1 MSTEKNIQ
9 EKVRL
14 HIRNKNRE
22 RYDLEA
28 LKSAVPAL
36 ADHIIINKFGAES
49 VDFANPD
56 AVKLLNKAILNH
68 YYGIENWDFPADN
81 LVPPIPGRA
90 DYLHYMADLLEQSN
104 FGELPAGDKIK
115 VLDIGVGASCIYPIV
130 GVTEYGW
137 NFIASDIDA
146 LSIESTTRIINSNPI
161 LEHKVKCLLQEHPKL
176 FFSGILNTD
185 DKIDFS
191 MCNPPFHSST
201 EEAQKV
207 SRRKVKNLTGKKS
220 SKVELNFAGIS
231 NELICEGGESK
242 FIHNMITESQD
253 FAKNCFWFTTLVSKQ
268 STLKGIYKYLNEL
281 EVAQVKTIPIGTG
294 NKSSRIIAW
303 SFLSKEEQKQWRE
316 TRWRIA
322 EEPVTDEE
330 LVISDEVGKDEELL
344 IIDESLVIE
353 NQVIIDESVEIE
365 QPIIIGELLTDKEQS
380 ASEEK
385 EL

>member
-28 LKSAVPAL
+28 LKVAVPEL
-36 ADHIIINKFGAES
+36 ADHITINKYDAES
-49 VDFANPD
+49 VDFANPV
-56 AVKLLNKAILNH
+56 AVKLLNKALLNH
-68 YYGIENWDFPADN
+68 YYSIKNWDFPAEN

-90 DYLHYMADLLEQSN
+90 DYLHYMADLLGQSN
-104 FGELPAGDKIK
+104 FGDLPEGDTIK
-115 VLDIGVGASCIYPIV
+115 VLDIGVGASCIYPII

-137 NFIASDIDA
+137 NFIGSDIDA
-146 LSIESTTRIINSNPI
+146 QSIESSTDIINSNPS
-161 LEHKVKCLLQEHPKL
+161 LEGKVECRLQEDPKA
-176 FFSGILNTD
+176 FFAGILSNEE
-185 DKIDFS
+185 KIDFS

-207 SRRKVKNLTGKKS
+207 SHRKVKNLSGKKS
-220 SKVELNFAGIS
+220 AKVELNFAGIS
-231 NELICEGGESK
+231 NELICEGGEAK

-268 STLKGIYKYLNEL
+268 STLKGIYKSLNEM

-303 SFLSKEEQKQWRE
+303 SFLSKEEQKEWRE
-316 TRWRIA
+316 TRWRIG
-322 EEPVTDEE
+322 EEKP
-330 LVISDEVGKDEELL
+330 
-344 IIDESLVIE
+344 ESLVE
-353 NQVIIDESVEIE
+353 
-365 QPIIIGELLTDKEQS
+365 
-380 ASEEK
+380 
-385 EL
+385 